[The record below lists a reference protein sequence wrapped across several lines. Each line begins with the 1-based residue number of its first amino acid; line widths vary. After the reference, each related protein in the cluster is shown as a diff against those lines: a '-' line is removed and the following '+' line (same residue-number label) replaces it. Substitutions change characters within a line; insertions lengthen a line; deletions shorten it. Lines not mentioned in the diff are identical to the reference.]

1 MNSSAKERLL
11 LFLILALALGLRL
24 LLWIQPLH
32 EPANDEVE
40 YITVARDLLEGRG
53 WSFYDRY
60 HWLRAPLYPLFLAAS
75 WGLAGDDGWPRA
87 ARALHL
93 AALPN
98 IALSVLSVYL
108 AYALAAR
115 LVNRQAA
122 LLAALLTA
130 VLWTNATFASLYMA
144 ETLFTVL
151 FQAGLLSLVQV
162 GEQCSTTK
170 RWLLIVTTGVALGM
184 AALTR
189 SLALLFIPVAAGWLA
204 THLYRQQTDDGLRRR
219 LATSL
224 LAAAVCLASAGA
236 VIAPWTIR
244 NYQAY
249 GGFILIETG
258 LSYNLWVFNEPRE
271 ERETIHRIL
280 ENISNPVERANYA
293 TARGLE
299 RLREDPL
306 IIGRKLWPNWVF
318 LARIKPIQ
326 DRFLMESYY
335 ADVDLPLFVAALI
348 FDDVLYILI
357 ALGAM
362 VALTHAVWRWNRKD
376 YVDSIASP
384 LLEAELVGDRARS
397 RTLIA
402 RSAQRTLV
410 HTSAPPVASA
420 VLCLLWIGY
429 ALATMLLTHGEA
441 RYRHF
446 LFPALIPYA
455 AWTFTALA
463 RRTACFERRLVM
475 AITPLIGVF
484 LWTVLT
490 AYPWSWASENLARGS
505 RALAGD
511 VWMTL
516 GAPDRAA
523 HAYLHALEVQATPDG
538 WLRLGAAHLALGA
551 IDQARVAYRAAWDT
565 SRAYYIASAHLGDLE
580 RSLGNVDEARRAF
593 AGEYADE
600 QRVLDWSW
608 RMLGENPPASLD
620 IGDGL
625 DFGYI
630 GGVYPAEELLGRQVR
645 WSAGRALLRLGGA
658 DAGAPT
664 LLTLR
669 LAAPHPDRSVVPV
682 RICVEGACRQ
692 VEANADWRTYTLMIE
707 RCNTPALVE
716 VRSPTFTAADG
727 RRLGVIID
735 WAAMIPLTGR
745 ER

>member
-1 MNSSAKERLL
+1 MNGSSKERLL
-11 LFLILALALGLRL
+11 LFLILACALGLRL
-24 LLWIQPLH
+24 LLWSQPLH

-40 YITVARDLLEGRG
+40 YITVARDLLDGRG

-87 ARALHL
+87 TRALHL

-98 IALSVLSVYL
+98 ILLSVFSVYL
-108 AYALAAR
+108 AHALTIR

-122 LLAALLTA
+122 LLAALATA

-151 FQAGLLSLVQV
+151 FQAGLLALVQIHD
-162 GEQCSTTK
+162 QRLPTK
-170 RWLLIVTTGVALGM
+170 RWLLIITAGVALGL

-189 SLALLFIPVAAGWLA
+189 SLALLFLPVAAGWLA
-204 THLYRQQTDDGLRRR
+204 IHLYQQQTDSNRRRR
-219 LATSL
+219 LATPL

-258 LSYNLWVFNEPRE
+258 LSYNLWVFNEPHEDRA
-271 ERETIHRIL
+271 TIHRIL

-293 TARGLE
+293 TERGLE
-299 RLREDPL
+299 RLREDPM
-306 IIGRKLWPNWVF
+306 IMVRKLWLNWVF
-318 LARIKPIQ
+318 LARVKPIQ

-335 ADVDLPLFVAALI
+335 ADVDLPLFVAALL
-348 FDDVLYILI
+348 FDDLLYLLI
-357 ALGAM
+357 APGAI
-362 VALTHAVWRWNRKD
+362 VGLTHAVRRRNRTP
-376 YVDSIASP
+376 DSSHP
-384 LLEAELVGDRARS
+384 
-397 RTLIA
+397 TC
-402 RSAQRTLV
+402 
-410 HTSAPPVASA
+410 HMPVAPA

-429 ALATMLLTHGEA
+429 AIATMLLTHGEG

-446 LFPALIPYA
+446 LFPVLIPYA

-463 RRTACFERRLVM
+463 HRAVCFEHRRLIGV
-475 AITPLIGVF
+475 TPLIGVF

-490 AYPWSWASENLARGS
+490 AYPWGWAGENLARGS

-511 VWMTL
+511 VWMAL
-516 GAPDRAA
+516 DAPDRAVQ
-523 HAYLHALEVQATPDG
+523 AYMSALAAKATPDG
-538 WLRLGAAHLALGA
+538 WLRLGAAHLARSD
-551 IDQARVAYRAAWDT
+551 IERARVAYRAAWDT
-565 SRAYYIASAHLGDLE
+565 SRSYYIASAHLGDVE
-580 RSLGNVDEARRAF
+580 RLLGNLDEARRAF

-608 RMLGENPPASLD
+608 RMLGNHPPSSLNV
-620 IGDGL
+620 GDGL
-625 DFGYI
+625 DFGYA
-630 GGVYPAEELLGRQVR
+630 GGVYPAEELLGRQAR
-645 WSAGRALLRLGGA
+645 WSAGRALLRLGNA
-658 DAGAPT
+658 NAHTPVV
-664 LLTLR
+664 LTLR
-669 LAAPHPDRSVVPV
+669 LAAPHPDRSGVPA
-682 RICVEGACRQ
+682 RICVEGTCQQ
-692 VEANADWRTYTLMIE
+692 VELSAAWRTYTVMVEPRDTTI
-707 RCNTPALVE
+707 LVE

-735 WAAMIPLTGR
+735 WAASTRVDSRDPAMLKRFGAK
-745 ER
+745 